1 MLDVCARDRADRL
14 SPEPGKDLV
23 LQTTAI
29 DFEGA
34 WLAMPGLQ
42 VEDGVR
48 DVLERGLCGDLRR
61 ARLVAR
67 PAGGQIRPRK
77 IPRIGQGHRAGI
89 ADGLPRASA
98 VGLRVDEEPLATGWQ
113 DPDAEAA

>member
-1 MLDVCARDRADRL
+1 
-14 SPEPGKDLV
+14 
-23 LQTTAI
+23 
-29 DFEGA
+29 
-34 WLAMPGLQ
+34 MPGLQ

-77 IPRIGQGHRAGI
+77 IPRIGQGHRTGI

-98 VGLRVDEEPLATGWQ
+98 AGLRVDEETACDRMAGS
-113 DPDAEAA
+113 DAEAA